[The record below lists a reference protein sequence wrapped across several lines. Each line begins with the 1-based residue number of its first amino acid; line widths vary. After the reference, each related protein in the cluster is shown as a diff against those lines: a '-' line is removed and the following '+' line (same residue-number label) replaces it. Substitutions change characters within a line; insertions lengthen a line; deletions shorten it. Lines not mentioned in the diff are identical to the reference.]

1 MHNSKSLLVRWTAV
15 LLMISTL
22 TSTESFAAA
31 RQEATLLT
39 ATEVMNELRSAPD
52 QNVPN
57 WLLDRAYAVVVVPN
71 VLKVSVV
78 LGGRRGTG
86 VMVIRNE
93 DGSWSNPVFINLTGG
108 SVGFQV
114 GVQSTDVMLV
124 FTSKAGIEGIIGG
137 KVTLG
142 ADASVAAGP
151 VGRQTEAATDVG
163 LNAQVY
169 AYSRNKGLFAG
180 VALDGSALTVNHKYN
195 AEYYKKPGIL
205 ASEILSAKAPAAS
218 VAAKDFIVSL
228 GQGPIAA
235 PSSTTGSTT
244 IAPATSMSG
253 SSRSIAKTTSSGG
266 GLVSYPMEDKS
277 PGSEPPK

>member
-1 MHNSKSLLVRWTAV
+1 MNNFKSVVRRFSGLMMIAGALFSAV
-15 LLMISTL
+15 AL
-22 TSTESFAAA
+22 AGP
-31 RQEATLLT
+31 RQEATLLN

-86 VMVIRNE
+86 VMVIRND
-93 DGSWSNPVFINLTGG
+93 DGSWSNPVFVNLTGG

-124 FTSKAGIEGIIGG
+124 FTSRAGIEGIIGG

-163 LNAQVY
+163 MNAQVY

-180 VALDGSALTVNHKYN
+180 VALDGSALTVNKSYN
-195 AEYYKKPGIL
+195 AGYYNKPGIL
-205 ASEILSAKAPAAS
+205 ASEILSSTGPRATPEAKA
-218 VAAKDFIVSL
+218 FIDSL
-228 GQGPIAA
+228 GQGRVAA
-235 PSSTTGSTT
+235 SDSISMS
-244 IAPATSMSG
+244 PATKPMSNA
-253 SSRSIAKTTSSGG
+253 SSSSSNSSSNSKAN
-266 GLVSYPMEDKS
+266 GLINYPMEDS
-277 PGSEPPK
+277 HPGAEPPK